1 MHIDRNRWCLEM
13 SLPAFNNRNFRSAAV
28 AAALLLAPALAQA
41 DSAPFANYAGNWSG
55 NGTITIAEGGT
66 ERIRCR
72 GTYTASN
79 SGNNLHL
86 ALRCASDSYKFEL
99 TSDIAA
105 RGGGISGSWSE
116 ATRNINGDVQGTIS
130 DGQVTALVQTNG
142 YAATFNITTR
152 GNRQSVAIN
161 SKGELR
167 AVNISLTR
175 GG

>member
-1 MHIDRNRWCLEM
+1 MSFSLSDFRRLRN
-13 SLPAFNNRNFRSAAV
+13 AV
-28 AAALLLAPALAQA
+28 AAGALLLAPTLAHA
-41 DSAPFANYAGNWSG
+41 ESAPFANYAGNWSG
-55 NGTITIAEGGT
+55 NGSITIAEGGT

-72 GTYTASN
+72 GSYTASN
-79 SGNNLHL
+79 GGKDLHL
-86 ALRCASDSYKFEL
+86 SLRCASDSYKFEL

-105 RGGGISGSWSE
+105 NGGRISGSWSE
-116 ATRNINGDVQGTIS
+116 ATRSINCDVQGNIA

-152 GNRQSVAIN
+152 GNKQTVAIN

-175 GG
+175 G